1 MAGNG
6 PAAGPQLY
14 VCAPGD
20 VGLGPLLDG
29 LRRRGV
35 QPYLLSDVAP
45 LGGEVLDSLR
55 LAILGADRVLVVLGD
70 TPAPGPVFEAGLAL
84 GLGKPLLIIAAPG
97 TVVPPGLAG
106 QVIVQAHPDDLDAI
120 NFALDHL
127 RHRTARGERRTPR
140 PAGRPLGPGITDQLL
155 HRLSAAGCTQ
165 AAAVEVLAEAIE
177 ATGSIVVGNDG
188 RRGFDLGVWS
198 DDLEAIAGNP
208 LLVKVERSLAP
219 GAADQVLDDLAGRP
233 SARLGLVVYLDRPSG
248 YPPPSGSEPGPR
260 RSPVL
265 AISVN
270 QLLRGMASASFAEV
284 VRDISSQSARGLP
297 AP

>member
-1 MAGNG
+1 M
-6 PAAGPQLY
+6 
-14 VCAPGD
+14 
-20 VGLGPLLDG
+20 
-29 LRRRGV
+29 
-35 QPYLLSDVAP
+35 
-45 LGGEVLDSLR
+45 
-55 LAILGADRVLVVLGD
+55 
-70 TPAPGPVFEAGLAL
+70 
-84 GLGKPLLIIAAPG
+84 
-97 TVVPPGLAG
+97 
-106 QVIVQAHPDDLDAI
+106 QAHPDDLDAI

-127 RHRTARGERRTPR
+127 RHRTARGERRPPR
-140 PAGRPLGPGITDQLL
+140 PAGRPLGPGITGQLL

-219 GAADQVLDDLAGRP
+219 GAAGQVLDDLAGRP
-233 SARLGLVVYLDRPSG
+233 SARLGLVVYLDRPAG
-248 YPPPSGSEPGPR
+248 DPPPSGSEPGRR

-270 QLLRGMASASFAEV
+270 QLLRGIGQLRRS
-284 VRDISSQSARGLP
+284 RPRYQ
-297 AP
+297 